1 MARIVRFHQTGGPEV
16 GENES
21 QVGDKG
27 RLVED
32 GPDLFP
38 VVRILR
44 FHPGAPVPLDFPISP
59 PRTRRVDCYSGHK
72 L

>member
-44 FHPGAPVPLDFPISP
+44 FHPGAPVPNSNTI
-59 PRTRRVDCYSGHK
+59 T
-72 L
+72 